1 MTSEN
6 KTQHTFI
13 MWFGQKYPEHRGL
26 LFEVNNN
33 VYSLHHASKRRSM
46 GMVAGVAD
54 LILVLPNSGK
64 IAGIELKAPGST
76 HNKDHIR
83 QQVEW
88 GKKVVDNGGFYYIT
102 SNIDS
107 LCGVVERLLKGEK
120 IYQNLDCI
128 SNKF

>member
-1 MTSEN
+1 MNES
-6 KTQHTFI
+6 QHQHSFI
-13 MWFGQKYPEHRGL
+13 MWFGQQYPEHRGL

-46 GMVAGVAD
+46 GMVAGVSD

-64 IAGIELKAPGST
+64 TVGIELKAPGSI

-102 SNIDS
+102 SDLDHLKNVI
-107 LCGVVERLLKGEK
+107 ERTLKGEK
-120 IYQNLDCI
+120 IYQDLSNI